1 MGNFFKDIGGFV
13 EDVVKTGVK
22 YNPFTLPIALY
33 EDQRKSA
40 SHKMADITNQ
50 MSAAMASMPSGPGQ
64 YANYSIIAALL
75 KSKRSAASRQAQGI
89 FTSPLG
95 LGNISGSTAG
105 KKMLL
110 GQ

>member
-1 MGNFFKDIGGFV
+1 MGNFFKDIIDKGGDILT
-13 EDVVKTGVK
+13 DVVK
-22 YNPFTLPIALY
+22 YNPFTLPFALY

-40 SHKMADITNQ
+40 SHKMGDIANQ
-50 MSAAMASMPSGPGQ
+50 MSAAMASMPKRSQ
-64 YANYSIIAALL
+64 TANYSIIAALL
-75 KSKRSAASRQAQGI
+75 QSKKAAASRKAQGI

-95 LGNISGSTAG
+95 LGNISGSNAG